1 MASVNGPPHALNP
14 WNRYRW
20 IAEIAGSMKSSFLV
34 GHSQRA
40 QRSAACWASS
50 LEIIGLW
57 RSVQPP
63 PSSLL
68 LPHTWRAY
76 TSRIP

>member
-1 MASVNGPPHALNP
+1 MASVNGPPHAFNP

-40 QRSAACWASS
+40 QRSAAYWASS
-50 LEIIGLW
+50 
-57 RSVQPP
+57 
-63 PSSLL
+63 
-68 LPHTWRAY
+68 A
-76 TSRIP
+76 